1 MQDEFYLP
9 FNVNELIIISSCMTS
24 IIVSLGLLFL
34 YHASLNNKLNTRV
47 QLIITKCL
55 NNRASISAYQQHQQL
70 HDIYLDSMNIR
81 TLTRNIDYI
90 HVIKIYAQYQHI
102 YKQASPFMKND
113 DKLRIQEKQHQ
124 GTKYLALLAYRHSN
138 GLVITQEHVN
148 KIKKLKI
155 MFIQETQYAIA
166 KSLDLLA
173 VYSKTHQSNSLSQFR
188 LK

>member
-34 YHASLNNKLNTRV
+34 YHASLNNKLNKRV
-47 QLIITKCL
+47 QLIITKFL
-55 NNRASISAYQQHQQL
+55 NNRASITAYEQHQRL
-70 HDIYLDSMNIR
+70 HDIYLDSMNIQA
-81 TLTRNIDYI
+81 LTRNIHYI
-90 HVIKIYAQYQHI
+90 HVIKIYSQYQHI
-102 YKQASPFMKND
+102 YKQACPFLEND
-113 DKLRIQEKQHQ
+113 DKLRIQETQHQ
-124 GTKYLALLAYRHSN
+124 GAKYLALLAYRHSN
-138 GLVITQEHVN
+138 GLLITEQHVD

-155 MFIQETQYAIA
+155 MYIQETQYAIA

-173 VYSKTHQSNSLSQFR
+173 AYANTHQSSSLSQSR

>member
-24 IIVSLGLLFL
+24 IIVSLGFLFL
-34 YHASLNNKLNTRV
+34 YHISLSHKLDKRV
-47 QLIITKCL
+47 LLIMTKCL

-70 HDIYLDSMNIR
+70 HDIYLDSMNIQ

-102 YKQASPFMKND
+102 YKQAYPFMEKN

-124 GTKYLALLAYRHSN
+124 GAKYLALLAYRYSN
-138 GLVITQEHVN
+138 GLIITQEHVN

-166 KSLDLLA
+166 KNLDLLT
-173 VYSKTHQSNSLSQFR
+173 VYANTHQSGSLLQSR